1 MEKRIPRR
9 RFKEFVGSG
18 EWEEKKLGEVVDIY
32 DGTHQTPNYTEEGI
46 MFLSVENIKTLT
58 SKKYISKQDFKKD
71 FKVYPEKGDI
81 LMTRIGDVGT
91 ANVVK
96 SSRPVAYYVSLALL
110 KNNKLDSYFLKEC
123 IATKPVQMELWVRTL
138 HIAFPKKINK
148 NEIGNVSLPIPSLA
162 EQEKIGHF
170 FQKLDRLIDINKQ
183 KLGKLKASKSA
194 YLTEMFPGEGED
206 RPRRRFQGF
215 TGEWEENKFEDIL
228 DSSEGIRRGPFG
240 SALKKDCFVKRSI
253 YAVYEQKNAIEDKYD
268 VRYYITKGKYDELSN
283 FHLKPGDYIMSG
295 AGTIGCIS
303 RVPKN
308 IKKGVFNQ
316 ALIRI
321 RINDKLLNNNYFLI
335 WMRSPNMQK
344 RLTGANPAS
353 AMVNLVPMV
362 ELKQWNVLIPSLAE
376 QEKIGDFFKRLDQ
389 QIEVQGEKLEKL
401 EKMKKAYL
409 AEMFV

>member
-194 YLTEMFPGEGED
+194 YLTEMFPREGED

-215 TGEWEENKFEDIL
+215 IGAWEEKKLGEVGITFNGLSGKSKKDFGHGQAEFITYLNVFHNTISDIYGT
-228 DSSEGIRRGPFG
+228 DNVEIDDRQNQVKYGDIFFTTSSETPEEVGMSSVWIDNRPNVYLNSFCFG
-240 SALKKDCFVKRSI
+240 YRLLESI
-253 YAVYEQKNAIEDKYD
+253 NI
-268 VRYYITKGKYDELSN
+268 YYIAYLLRSPSIRKEFQLLAQG
-283 FHLKPGDYIMSG
+283 
-295 AGTIGCIS
+295 IS
-303 RVPKN
+303 RYN
-308 IKKGVFNQ
+308 ISKTK
-316 ALIRI
+316 AMD
-321 RINDKLLNNNYFLI
+321 INI
-335 WMRSPNMQK
+335 P
-344 RLTGANPAS
+344 
-353 AMVNLVPMV
+353 
-362 ELKQWNVLIPSLAE
+362 IPSLAE
-376 QEKIGDFFKRLDQ
+376 QEKIGNFFQKLDQ
-389 QIEVQGEKLEKL
+389 QIEVQEEKLEKL

>member
-215 TGEWEENKFEDIL
+215 TGEWEEKKLGSIL
-228 DSSEGIRRGPFG
+228 RTDNFRCYIKKPQLSGEHIVIQQGKDPIVGYADGEPYLDYEKVIIFGDHTLSLYKPRVPFFISTDGVKIIHGLSNIDSEFLLYVLERHKPRNEGY
-240 SALKKDCFVKRSI
+240 K
-253 YAVYEQKNAIEDKYD
+253 
-268 VRYYITKGKYDELSN
+268 RYYSI
-283 FHLKPGDYIMSG
+283 LKDIEVYI
-295 AGTIGCIS
+295 
-303 RVPKN
+303 PKK
-308 IKKGVFNQ
+308 I
-316 ALIRI
+316 
-321 RINDKLLNNNYFLI
+321 
-335 WMRSPNMQK
+335 
-344 RLTGANPAS
+344 
-353 AMVNLVPMV
+353 
-362 ELKQWNVLIPSLAE
+362 EE
-376 QEKIGDFFKRLDQ
+376 QEKIGDFFQKLDQ
-389 QIEVQGEKLEKL
+389 QIGLQEEKLEKL
-401 EKMKKAYL
+401 ERMKKAYL